1 MWETAGRINLR
12 MGRVL
17 KEEKMEEDASIEYE
31 GFDSDEP
38 FRLFSFSAFQLFSLQ
53 EVTEAWTR

>member
-1 MWETAGRINLR
+1 

-31 GFDSDEP
+31 GFDSDE
-38 FRLFSFSAFQLFSLQ
+38 AFQLFSLSAFQ
-53 EVTEAWTR
+53 LTRGDGGVD